1 MEKEPQTFE
10 NAKAKLNT
18 QDKQYVNALGVMLG
32 SFLGLGVTQYPR
44 DEQSPAT
51 QLAQDLSTETSKKDS
66 ETLRKE
72 GALRNLL
79 KEKIGLLQ
87 KGQSDPKLNAEIQSW
102 QQKNPELM
110 AQFAKING
118 QANSKNGLLAYYIKD
133 LKPSELQRVLKLA
146 TDPEE
151 QKVIQQM
158 ISKQNR
164 KSMTSP
170 MAGTRS
176 MAVQQ

>member
-1 MEKEPQTFE
+1 
-10 NAKAKLNT
+10 
-18 QDKQYVNALGVMLG
+18 
-32 SFLGLGVTQYPR
+32 
-44 DEQSPAT
+44 
-51 QLAQDLSTETSKKDS
+51 
-66 ETLRKE
+66 
-72 GALRNLL
+72 
-79 KEKIGLLQ
+79 
-87 KGQSDPKLNAEIQSW
+87 
-102 QQKNPELM
+102 M
-110 AQFAKING
+110 AQFSKING